1 MIKMLRQ
8 SIRELRN
15 TREGISALF
24 CVFAATRPDRV
35 AVSAPPMPAV
45 GLMVFVNSIA
55 KIENR
60 RQSKSVEN

>member
-15 TREGISALF
+15 TKEGISALF

-35 AVSAPPMPAV
+35 ATSASPMPAV
-45 GLMVFVNSIA
+45 GLNLSNSIEVKYSRIA
-55 KIENR
+55 YFG
-60 RQSKSVEN
+60 